1 MTYSHSVVHLC
12 PVGLVGADE
21 LFTAIAAY
29 HVDLFGGADNRA
41 AIRANPAA
49 CGTRSFRRLD
59 ACTICR
65 AGCAAPCAC
74 AGHVCPRQAL
84 GHLNSLPA
92 LSLDEVQQFQR
103 WAGNSPAVL
112 CMMVNNQTAGFCNG
126 LEPLVMVAVA
136 RAAGVLDTVGHG
148 VEVGALVAKCGG
160 GFFDGPVQRGGAYV
174 DLVAALTAR
183 LPSLAAGDMA
193 VCVRRLFKCDDR
205 LGQLIVIKVGVDGT
219 EHLF

>member
-12 PVGLVGADE
+12 PVGLVGADK
-21 LFTAIAAY
+21 LLAAITAY
-29 HVDLFGGADNRA
+29 YVDLFGRADNRA

-49 CGTRSFRRLD
+49 CGTRSFWWFD
-59 ACTICR
+59 ACTVCR
-65 AGCAAPCAC
+65 AGCTASRAC
-74 AGHVCPRQAL
+74 AGHVCPGQPL
-84 GHLNSLPA
+84 GHLDSLPA

-112 CMMVNNQTAGFCNG
+112 LVMVNNKAVGLCNG
-126 LEPLVMVAVA
+126 LEPLVMVGVA